1 VKIKKFVAPTM
12 KEALEMVKAEMGP
25 EAFVLSSKQI
35 EQPGALGIGTKTMLQ
50 VVAAYDEAPVEQETK
65 VELDKKATSQTKQK
79 RKVASN
85 NTEQDFSKAIG
96 SITEAL
102 KQNNLL
108 YDNKGRFATK
118 EEEQFTKPQTSAHSF
133 EDAEPVSFSYQLR
146 PIKKELMEIKNMIS
160 GINKGGSSTVSPSEK
175 SVKRELE
182 EVKTLLK
189 TFIHSASPVS
199 SDNLPSDFLDIYH
212 QLLDNDFDREI
223 AANLVM
229 TAYKRKKK
237 DPTAI
242 MSARQFVREIIKESL
257 LISGPVQLNKKKTK
271 IMAVFGPTGVGK
283 TTTIA
288 KLAAY
293 STLNLQMKV
302 ALITMDTFRLAAVE
316 QLSKFAEILEAPINI
331 ALNAADLHNA
341 ISFHKDR
348 SLILID
354 TPGMSHRDS
363 EKMNELKELME
374 KEEEIE
380 RHLAISVTTK
390 QKDIEEIISKF
401 SIFNPSNIIF
411 TKLDESS
418 TYGNIY
424 NQMVKSGIPVS
435 YVTNGQNVPDDI
447 EIARRD
453 TLTDLLLPE

>member
-1 VKIKKFVAPTM
+1 MKIKKFVAPTM

-50 VVAAYDEAPVEQETK
+50 VVAAYDEAPVEQEAK
-65 VELDKKATSQTKQK
+65 VELDKKTISQTKQK
-79 RKVASN
+79 RKVASS
-85 NTEQDFSKAIG
+85 NTGQDFSKAIG

>member
-1 VKIKKFVAPTM
+1 MKIKKFVAPTM
-12 KEALEMVKAEMGP
+12 KEALEMVRAEMGP

-35 EQPGALGIGTKTMLQ
+35 EQPGALGIGTKNMLQ
-50 VVAAYDEAPVEQETK
+50 IVAAFDEVALEKEEKIEK
-65 VELDKKATSQTKQK
+65 VVKKIEK
-79 RKVASN
+79 RPINKREINDS
-85 NTEQDFSKAIG
+85 IG

-108 YDNKGRFATK
+108 YNNKGRVPAQNENFEKIVREA
-118 EEEQFTKPQTSAHSF
+118 ASF
-133 EDAEPVSFSYQLR
+133 PEAESVSFSYQLK
-146 PIKKELMEIKNMIS
+146 PIRKELMEIKNMIS
-160 GINKGGSSTVSPSEK
+160 GIKGEKTTGFDSPK
-175 SVKRELE
+175 MVKRELE
-182 EVKTLLK
+182 EVKSLLK
-189 TFIHSASPVS
+189 SFINTASPVS
-199 SDNLPSDFLDIYH
+199 SDNLPSDFLEVYH
-212 QLLDNDFDREI
+212 TLLDNDFDREI

-237 DPTAI
+237 EPNTI
-242 MSARQFVREIIKESL
+242 LSAKQFVKEIIKESL
-257 LISGPVQLNKKKTK
+257 LVSGPVQLNKKKTK
-271 IMAVFGPTGVGK
+271 VIAVFGPTGVGK

-331 ALNAADLHNA
+331 ALNAVDLHNA

-354 TPGMSHRDS
+354 TPGMSHRDT
-363 EKMNELKELME
+363 EKMGELLSLMDKEDNVE
-374 KEEEIE
+374 K
-380 RHLAISVTTK
+380 HLAVSITTK
-390 QKDIEEIISKF
+390 QRDIEEIVEKF
-401 SIFNPSNIIF
+401 KIFEPTNIIF

-418 TYGNIY
+418 SCGTIY

-435 YVTNGQNVPDDI
+435 YLTNGQNVPDDI
-447 EIARRD
+447 EIAKRD
-453 TLTDLLLPE
+453 ALADLLLPE